1 VATTIVI
8 ILITVVQLAILPDS
22 KELINRMPTFM
33 EASITVV
40 WIIVNFW
47 LSYRLFCR
55 QQVIGKFVN
64 V

>member
-1 VATTIVI
+1 MLVMVMIW
-8 ILITVVQLAILPDS
+8 ILPGTVTDPEQRGS
-22 KELINRMPTFM
+22 SASDMVINTIYVLM
-33 EASITVV
+33 VV
-40 WIIVNFW
+40 LNFW

>member
-1 VATTIVI
+1 MLVMLMIW
-8 ILITVVQLAILPDS
+8 ILPGTVTDPEQRGS
-22 KELINRMPTFM
+22 STSDTVINT
-33 EASITVV
+33 IYVLLVV
-40 WIIVNFW
+40 LNFW